1 MTVNDDNDGDVLSM
15 WRLFPLRVMGLEDG
29 NKSAGESLWIHSIP
43 NTQPPCEEAKD
54 VETQIATETAIA
66 IPRYAT
72 GGGQGIISLTYHQRQ
87 VPSGGDIKMSN
98 GLVDLETPESI
109 FAGRLAYWLH
119 DQTVNCWR
127 P

>member
-72 GGGQGIISLTYHQRQ
+72 GGAGHHLPHLPPTTSPEWWGHQNEQ
-87 VPSGGDIKMSN
+87 WS
-98 GLVDLETPESI
+98 
-109 FAGRLAYWLH
+109 
-119 DQTVNCWR
+119 C
-127 P
+127 